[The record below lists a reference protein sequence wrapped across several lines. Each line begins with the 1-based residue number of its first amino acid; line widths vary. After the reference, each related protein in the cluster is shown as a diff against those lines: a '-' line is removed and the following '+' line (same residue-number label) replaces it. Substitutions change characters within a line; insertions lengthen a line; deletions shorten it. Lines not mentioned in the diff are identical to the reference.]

1 MPPKVASEWSS
12 APVLI
17 PREPGLSGARVRV
30 AQPVLRL
37 GRDPGCDVVISEA
50 TVSRRHAEIRWDGRE
65 LVVEDLGSSGG
76 TFLNDAR
83 IQHAV
88 VQPGDVLRLGPR
100 TEYLIRMDDVSTPL
114 EIVAEQSG
122 GETGVRHLKMLLD
135 VARALNAATVLDEVV
150 AIVLQ
155 SAARLV
161 RAERGCVILIEP
173 DGSRRTVASLPR
185 DLGATDWGQRSSL
198 LEKAIKARRSVTAG
212 IELSP
217 STTMVARGAAV
228 AVAVPLVVTR
238 RPMGRAEDAS
248 FVATVEVI
256 GGIIVERARAGE
268 PFGKDEHAVLE
279 SLASEAAIAIDSA
292 RLYREAR
299 EKAKIDHE
307 MSLARDIQMA
317 LLRTPPETPFAQI
330 FAFSQPARSVGGDL
344 YHGALRDDGRL
355 AVALGDVSGKGV
367 GAALIMAM
375 VQGLLG
381 LLHELGQPIDAVLPA
396 LNRSLLQ
403 HNPGNRFLTLGLGIL
418 REDGSVDIANAG
430 HCPLA
435 VLRAGGT
442 VELVPPHGPI
452 LGLLP
457 QATWQAATLKL
468 EAGDAVVFYS
478 DGISESFSPG
488 GEEFGVEGVKNTLA
502 GLGGRDAETVGRALL
517 EAAAAH
523 RAGREADDDVTL
535 LVVHYRG
542 NG

>member
-1 MPPKVASEWSS
+1 MARKVESEWTS
-12 APVLI
+12 APILM
-17 PREPGLSGARVRV
+17 PREPGNPGARVRV

-50 TVSRRHAEIRWDGRE
+50 TVSRRHAEIRWDGHE

-76 TFLNDAR
+76 TFLNDAK

-100 TEYLIRMDDVSTPL
+100 TEYQLRLDEVSTPL
-114 EIVAEQSG
+114 EIAAEQTG
-122 GETGVRHLKMLLD
+122 GESGVRHLQMLLD
-135 VARALNAATVLDEVV
+135 VARALNAATVLEEVV

-161 RAERGCVILIEP
+161 RADRGCVILVEP
-173 DGSRRTVASLPR
+173 DGSRRTVACHPR
-185 DLGATDWGQRSSL
+185 DLSTTEWGERSSL
-198 LEKAIKARRSVTAG
+198 LEKAIKARRAVTAG
-212 IELSP
+212 LELSP
-217 STTMVARGAAV
+217 STTMVARGAAM

-248 FVATVEVI
+248 FVATVDVI
-256 GGIIVERARAGE
+256 GGIVVERAHAGQ
-268 PFGKDEHAVLE
+268 PFGKNERAVLE

-307 MSLARDIQMA
+307 MSLARTIQTA
-317 LLRTPPETPFAQI
+317 LLRTPPETAFAEI

-344 YHGALRDDGRL
+344 YQATLRDDGRL
-355 AVALGDVSGKGV
+355 GVALGDVSGKGV

-381 LLHELGQPIDAVLPA
+381 LLHELGQPIDAMLPA

-403 HNPGNRFLTLGLGIL
+403 HIPGNRFLTLGLGIL
-418 REDGSVDIANAG
+418 HEDGTLEIANAG

-435 VLRAGGT
+435 VLRGDGT

-457 QATWQAATLKL
+457 QAVWRVGSVKL
-468 EAGDAVVFYS
+468 ASGDAVVFYS
-478 DGISESFSPG
+478 DGISESFSPK
-488 GEEFGVEGVKNTLA
+488 GEEFGVEGVRCTLTT
-502 GLGGRDAETVGRALL
+502 LGGRNAESVGRALL
-517 EAAAAH
+517 DAASAH

-535 LVVHYRG
+535 LVVQYCG
-542 NG
+542 KT

>member
-1 MPPKVASEWSS
+1 MVRKVESEWTS
-12 APVLI
+12 APILM
-17 PREPGLSGARVRV
+17 PREPGNPGARVRV

-50 TVSRRHAEIRWDGRE
+50 TVSRRHAEIRWDGHE

-76 TFLNDAR
+76 TFVNDVK

-88 VQPGDVLRLGPR
+88 VQPGDILRLGPR
-100 TEYLIRMDDVSTPL
+100 TEYQFRLEEVSTPL
-114 EIVAEQSG
+114 EIAAEQTG
-122 GETGVRHLKMLLD
+122 GESGVRHLQMLLD
-135 VARALNAATVLDEVV
+135 VARALNAATVLEEVV

-161 RAERGCVILIEP
+161 RADRGCVILIEP
-173 DGSRRTVASLPR
+173 DGSRRTVACHPR
-185 DLGATDWGQRSSL
+185 DLSTTEWGERSSL
-198 LEKAIKARRSVTAG
+198 LEKAIKTRRAVTAG
-212 IELSP
+212 LELSP
-217 STTMVARGAAV
+217 STTMVARGAAM

-248 FVATVEVI
+248 FVATVDVI
-256 GGIIVERARAGE
+256 GGIVVERAHAGQ
-268 PFGKDEHAVLE
+268 PFGKNERAVLE

-307 MSLARDIQMA
+307 MSLARTIQTAM
-317 LLRTPPETPFAQI
+317 LRTPPETSFAEI

-344 YHGALRDDGRL
+344 YQATLRDDGRL
-355 AVALGDVSGKGV
+355 GVALGDVSGKGV

-418 REDGSVDIANAG
+418 HEDGTLEIANAG

-435 VLRAGGT
+435 VLRADGT

-457 QATWQAATLKL
+457 QAVWRVGSVKL
-468 EAGDAVVFYS
+468 AAGDAVVFYS
-478 DGISESFSPG
+478 DGISESFSPK
-488 GEEFGVEGVKNTLA
+488 GEEFGVEGVKSTLT
-502 GLGGRDAETVGRALL
+502 GLGDRSAESAGRALL
-517 EAAAAH
+517 DAASAH

-535 LVVHYRG
+535 LVVRYRG
-542 NG
+542 AS

>member
-1 MPPKVASEWSS
+1 MARKVGSEWTSV
-12 APVLI
+12 PILM
-17 PREPGLSGARVRV
+17 PREPGHSGVRARV

-50 TVSRRHAEIRWDGRE
+50 TVSRRHAEIRWDGHE

-76 TFLNDAR
+76 TFVNDVK

-88 VQPGDVLRLGPR
+88 VQPGDILRLGPR
-100 TEYLIRMDDVSTPL
+100 TEYQFRLDEVSTPL
-114 EIVAEQSG
+114 EIAAEQTG
-122 GETGVRHLKMLLD
+122 GESGVRHLQMLLD
-135 VARALNAATVLDEVV
+135 VARALNAATVLEEVV

-161 RAERGCVILIEP
+161 RADRGCVILIEP
-173 DGSRRTVASLPR
+173 DGSRRTVACHPR
-185 DLGATDWGQRSSL
+185 DLSTTEWGERSSL
-198 LEKAIKARRSVTAG
+198 LEKAIKTRRAVTAG
-212 IELSP
+212 LELSP
-217 STTMVARGAAV
+217 STTMVARGAAM

-248 FVATVEVI
+248 FVATVDVI
-256 GGIIVERARAGE
+256 GGIVVERAHAGQ
-268 PFGKDEHAVLE
+268 PFGKNERAVLE

-307 MSLARDIQMA
+307 MSLARTIQTAM
-317 LLRTPPETPFAQI
+317 LRTPPETPFAEI

-344 YHGALRDDGRL
+344 YQATLRDDGRL
-355 AVALGDVSGKGV
+355 GVALGDVSGKGV

-418 REDGSVDIANAG
+418 HEDGTLEIANAG

-435 VLRAGGT
+435 MLRADGT

-457 QATWQAATLKL
+457 QAVWRVGSVKL
-468 EAGDAVVFYS
+468 AAGDAVVFYS
-478 DGISESFSPG
+478 DGISESFSPK
-488 GEEFGVEGVKNTLA
+488 GEEFGVEGVKSTLT
-502 GLGGRDAETVGRALL
+502 GLGDRSAESAGRALL
-517 EAAAAH
+517 DAASAH

-535 LVVHYRG
+535 LVVRYRG
-542 NG
+542 AS